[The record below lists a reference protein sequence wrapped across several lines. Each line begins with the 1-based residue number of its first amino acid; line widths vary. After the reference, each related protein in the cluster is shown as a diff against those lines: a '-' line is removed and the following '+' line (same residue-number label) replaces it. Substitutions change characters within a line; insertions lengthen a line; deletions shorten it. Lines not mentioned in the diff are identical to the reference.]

1 MEFSR
6 DINNLPLLNGETD
19 KEILEM
25 VVLNDVSRVVSK
37 ACTALGSAKCGGC
50 SEEIKSL
57 CHLMWHYRDDLLKG
71 EDATGRKM
79 NEEDLQAEKDR
90 VLTEM
95 IDIYEGM
102 IA

>member
-6 DINNLPLLNGETD
+6 DINNLPLLNGEVD

-37 ACTALGSAKCGGC
+37 TCMALDSAKCGGC
-50 SEEIKSL
+50 SEEMRSL
-57 CHLMWHYRDDLLKG
+57 CHLMWHYKDGLLKG
-71 EDATGRKM
+71 EDKTGKKM
-79 NEEDLQAEKDR
+79 GKGELQAEKDR

-95 IDIYEGM
+95 IDIYEEM
-102 IA
+102 